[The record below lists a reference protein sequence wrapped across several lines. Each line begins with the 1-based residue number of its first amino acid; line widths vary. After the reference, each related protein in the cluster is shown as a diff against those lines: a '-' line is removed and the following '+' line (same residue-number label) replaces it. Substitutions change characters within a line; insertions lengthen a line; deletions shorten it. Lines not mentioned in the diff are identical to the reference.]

1 MKRFLKKV
9 GSAAIIACMA
19 LGMMA
24 TALAVSGTVS
34 KDLYF
39 NNIKVSLD
47 GKMVVSRMQTEWPSS
62 PLPSTARRTSPCA
75 R

>member
-1 MKRFLKKV
+1 
-9 GSAAIIACMA
+9 MA

-47 GKMVVSRMQTEWPSS
+47 GKMVDLKDANGMAVEPFAIDGTTY
-62 PLPSTARRTSPCA
+62 LPCA